1 MFQNIKDDL
10 YGFRFIIQKRET
22 NAAVLLKVYTQ
33 DPELYKTLKVT
44 IYRESAPSE
53 QIYSAKLDVYKL
65 TPDTNNGVLLQAP
78 SIPIDGKAYSV
89 QVEPTINQG
98 SRDKVQT
105 HYFISNETFKFI
117 EIKYLVK
124 SSNPDSH
131 MKQTSVWTLIGV
143 FTLVLAVYN
152 TERIFNFAKR
162 KTSATSTAASVKP
175 NKQQQ
180 SNEVVDNNDI
190 DLIVQNIYAVKRRQK
205 PKKI

>member
-1 MFQNIKDDL
+1 M
-10 YGFRFIIQKRET
+10 
-22 NAAVLLKVYTQ
+22 
-33 DPELYKTLKVT
+33 
-44 IYRESAPSE
+44 
-53 QIYSAKLDVYKL
+53 
-65 TPDTNNGVLLQAP
+65 
-78 SIPIDGKAYSV
+78 
-89 QVEPTINQG
+89 EPTINQG

-105 HYFISNETFKFI
+105 QYFISNETFKFI

-162 KTSATSTAASVKP
+162 KTNGTSTVSNVKP
-175 NKQQQ
+175 NKQQ

-190 DLIVQNIYAVKRRQK
+190 DLIVQSIYAVKRRQK